1 YRVLLRE
8 LDYAEDYDI
17 ADLEI
22 KLEAEGKLDALK
34 QACLQRFQQDWQRVR
49 KGAAKFSRTSTL
61 LHDINFTQSPTSFLD
76 EGKARPLS
84 RITVREIVERCFDL
98 CARRRPGKAFIFVV
112 DEMGQYVARSGDKLE
127 NLRAVVEQFG
137 KVSLERMKKKQ
148 LLSPAWIMVT
158 AQEKLEEVYD
168 YAVGGR
174 VELPK
179 LQDRFKYPIHLSPAD
194 IREVATKRV
203 LAKTNQ
209 GHAELRRLFK
219 ENEGTILANCRLER
233 SHLSTEFGEQEFI

>member
-1 YRVLLRE
+1 
-8 LDYAEDYDI
+8 
-17 ADLEI
+17 
-22 KLEAEGKLDALK
+22 
-34 QACLQRFQQDWQRVR
+34 
-49 KGAAKFSRTSTL
+49 
-61 LHDINFTQSPTSFLD
+61 
-76 EGKARPLS
+76 
-84 RITVREIVERCFDL
+84 DL
-98 CARRRPGKAFIFVV
+98 CARRRPGKAFVFVV

-137 KVSLERMKKKQ
+137 KVSMERMKKKQ
-148 LLSPAWIMVT
+148 LISPAWIIVT

-203 LAKTNQ
+203 LSKTEKGQ
-209 GHAELRRLFK
+209 EVLRKLYR
-219 ENEGTILANCRLER
+219 ENEGTLLANCRLENTHR
-233 SHLSTEFGEQEFI
+233 STVFSEEEFVDSYPYLPH